1 MILDIEGSFHF
12 CYLLIQEV
20 LLMKQNQNTASF
32 GFAETNITPDGPVQ
46 LVGFPRIDNQSRGIL
61 HPLHAQ
67 ILIFRFQEETMC
79 LAAVDSLGFTVE
91 LTMKLRKEIASVLNI
106 STDKIMVCFSHTH
119 SAPNAAEEPAYFTFV
134 CDQICIAAKEAAKQM
149 RPFHVA
155 WGIGDHLIGIN
166 RRSDTSAVE
175 PRLGIL
181 KLEDPDGKP
190 ALLLLRVSA
199 HANVLTSDN
208 YKISSDYFGLTRQ
221 KLSNTF
227 GCPVMMVQGASGNL
241 RPRFQQENADFME
254 IQGVDALEK
263 PYTDTEKQKYFQ
275 QSLDALENMADSVLA
290 SVVPIWK
297 KLKTEPVH
305 RLAMFSVIH
314 PFAADVPSLKRAE
327 EIAEEAET
335 EAGIDGNGWLMEVR
349 KLREK
354 KVFTQTADIEFQY
367 FMLNDGCFCGVANEI
382 MCEISL
388 DVWQKSEDSLF
399 FLNGYTNGI
408 DSYLPTAEEYD
419 KGGYEVLWSNLI
431 YYPYHG
437 RVMALN
443 RDSAGQLASF
453 AVSDRSH
460 FLGMNP

>member
-1 MILDIEGSFHF
+1 
-12 CYLLIQEV
+12 
-20 LLMKQNQNTASF
+20 MKQNQNTASF
-32 GFAETNITPDGPVQ
+32 GFADTNITPDGPVQ

-61 HPLHAQ
+61 HPLNAQ

-134 CDQICIAAKEAAKQM
+134 CDQICVAAKEAEKQM

-175 PRLGIL
+175 PRIGIL
-181 KLEDPDGKP
+181 KLEDPDEKP

>member
-61 HPLHAQ
+61 HPLNAQ

-208 YKISSDYFGLTRQ
+208 YKISSDYLGLTRQ

>member
-1 MILDIEGSFHF
+1 
-12 CYLLIQEV
+12 V

-32 GFAETNITPDGPVQ
+32 GFADTNITPDGPVQ

-61 HPLHAQ
+61 HPLNAQ

-134 CDQICIAAKEAAKQM
+134 CDQICVAAKEAEKQM

-181 KLEDPDGKP
+181 KLEDPDEKP

>member
-1 MILDIEGSFHF
+1 
-12 CYLLIQEV
+12 
-20 LLMKQNQNTASF
+20 MKQNQNTASF
-32 GFAETNITPDGPVQ
+32 GFADTNITPDGPVQ

-61 HPLHAQ
+61 HPLNAQ

-134 CDQICIAAKEAAKQM
+134 CDQICVAAKEAEKQM

-181 KLEDPDGKP
+181 KLEDPDEKP

>member
-1 MILDIEGSFHF
+1 
-12 CYLLIQEV
+12 
-20 LLMKQNQNTASF
+20 MKQNQNTASF
-32 GFAETNITPDGPVQ
+32 GFADTNITPDGPVQ

-61 HPLHAQ
+61 HPLNAQ

-119 SAPNAAEEPAYFTFV
+119 SAPNAAEEPAYFSFV
-134 CDQICIAAKEAAKQM
+134 CDQICVAAKEAEKQM

-181 KLEDPDGKP
+181 KLEDPDEKP

>member
-1 MILDIEGSFHF
+1 
-12 CYLLIQEV
+12 
-20 LLMKQNQNTASF
+20 MKQNQNTASF

-61 HPLHAQ
+61 HPLNAQ

-241 RPRFQQENADFME
+241 RPRFQQKNADFME

-388 DVWQKSEDSLF
+388 DVWQKSEDSFF

>member
-1 MILDIEGSFHF
+1 
-12 CYLLIQEV
+12 
-20 LLMKQNQNTASF
+20 MKQNQNTASF

-61 HPLHAQ
+61 HPLNAQ

-134 CDQICIAAKEAAKQM
+134 CDQICVAAKEAEKQM

-388 DVWQKSEDSLF
+388 DVWQKSEDSFF

>member
-46 LVGFPRIDNQSRGIL
+46 LVGFPRIDNQSRGVL
-61 HPLHAQ
+61 HSLNAQ
-67 ILIFRFQEETMC
+67 ILIFRSQEETIC

-91 LTMKLRKEIASVLNI
+91 LTLKLRKKIASVLNI
-106 STDKIMVCFSHTH
+106 TTDKIMVCFSHTH
-119 SAPNAAEEPAYFTFV
+119 SAPNAAEEPAYFSFV
-134 CDQICIAAKEAAKQM
+134 CDRICIAAKEAEKQM
-149 RPFHVA
+149 RPFHAA

-166 RRSDTSAVE
+166 RRSDTSAKE

-181 KLEDPDGKP
+181 KLADPDGKP
-190 ALLLLRVSA
+190 VLLLLRVSA

-208 YKISSDYFGLTRQ
+208 YKVSSDYFGLTRQ
-221 KLSNTF
+221 RLSNAF
-227 GCPVMMVQGASGNL
+227 ECPVMMVQGASGNL

-263 PYTDTEKQKYFQ
+263 PYTDFEKQKYFQ
-275 QSLDALENMADSVLA
+275 QSLDALENMADSVLS
-290 SVVPIWK
+290 SVAPVLK
-297 KLKTEPVH
+297 KLKTEPVC
-305 RLAMFSVIH
+305 RLAMFSVDH
-314 PFAADVPSLKRAE
+314 PFAADVPSLEQAE

-349 KLREK
+349 KLREQHI
-354 KVFTQTADIEFQY
+354 FTQTADIEFHY

-382 MCEISL
+382 MCEIAL
-388 DVWQKSEDSLF
+388 DVWQKSKNPLF
-399 FLNGYTNGI
+399 FLNGYTNGV
-408 DSYLPTAEEYD
+408 DSYLPTAKEYD

-443 RDSAGQLASF
+443 RNSAGQMASF

-460 FLGMNP
+460 FLDMNP

>member
-1 MILDIEGSFHF
+1 
-12 CYLLIQEV
+12 
-20 LLMKQNQNTASF
+20 MKLNQNTASF

-61 HPLHAQ
+61 HPLNAQ

>member
-61 HPLHAQ
+61 HPLNAQ

-166 RRSDTSAVE
+166 RRSDTSTEE

-181 KLEDPDGKP
+181 KLADPDGKP

-275 QSLDALENMADSVLA
+275 QSLDALENMTDSVLA

-443 RDSAGQLASF
+443 RDTAGQIASF

-460 FLGMNP
+460 FLDMNP

>member
-1 MILDIEGSFHF
+1 
-12 CYLLIQEV
+12 
-20 LLMKQNQNTASF
+20 MKQNQNTASF

-61 HPLHAQ
+61 HPLNAQ

>member
-32 GFAETNITPDGPVQ
+32 GFTETNITPDGPVQ

-61 HPLHAQ
+61 HPLNAQ

-134 CDQICIAAKEAAKQM
+134 CDQICVAAKEAEKQM

-443 RDSAGQLASF
+443 RDTAGQIASF

-460 FLGMNP
+460 FLDMNP

>member
-1 MILDIEGSFHF
+1 
-12 CYLLIQEV
+12 
-20 LLMKQNQNTASF
+20 MKQNQDTASF

-61 HPLHAQ
+61 HPLNAQ

-119 SAPNAAEEPAYFTFV
+119 SAPNAAEETAYFTFV

-166 RRSDTSAVE
+166 RRSDTSTEE

-181 KLEDPDGKP
+181 KLADPDGKP

-275 QSLDALENMADSVLA
+275 QSLDALENMTDSVLA

-443 RDSAGQLASF
+443 RDTAGQIASF

-460 FLGMNP
+460 FLDMNP

>member
-1 MILDIEGSFHF
+1 
-12 CYLLIQEV
+12 
-20 LLMKQNQNTASF
+20 MKQNQNTASF
-32 GFAETNITPDGPVQ
+32 GFADTNITPDGPVQ

-61 HPLHAQ
+61 HPLNAQ

-134 CDQICIAAKEAAKQM
+134 CDQICVAAKEAEKQM

-181 KLEDPDGKP
+181 KLEDPDEKP

-460 FLGMNP
+460 FWA

>member
-1 MILDIEGSFHF
+1 
-12 CYLLIQEV
+12 
-20 LLMKQNQNTASF
+20 MKQNQNTASF

-61 HPLHAQ
+61 HPLNAQ

-166 RRSDTSAVE
+166 RRSDTSTEE

-181 KLEDPDGKP
+181 KLADPDGKP

-275 QSLDALENMADSVLA
+275 QSLDALENMTDSVLA

-443 RDSAGQLASF
+443 RDTAGQIASF

-460 FLGMNP
+460 FLDMNP